1 MIELQTELA
10 RVLRRRQEEIQVP
23 GRRYMANETYLLES
37 GGCAFVPMATLVAAA
52 NAGPSDCID
61 AFRAPIEAIV
71 ARHVEPT
78 WQGAC
83 MAAYD
88 AGLSSGL
95 YGTEA
100 ALTIGLELR
109 RRNAI
114 RKIDDKS
121 INSRRLLE
129 LLMRFGSQHG
139 MLLRFSE
146 HAGLESRQVATQ
158 IEP

>member
-61 AFRAPIEAIV
+61 AFRASIEAIV

-83 MAAYD
+83 MAVTC
-88 AGLSSGL
+88 LISSGHFNL
-95 YGTEA
+95 GE
-100 ALTIGLELR
+100 R
-109 RRNAI
+109 P
-114 RKIDDKS
+114 
-121 INSRRLLE
+121 RLLQ
-129 LLMRFGSQHG
+129 LNNT
-139 MLLRFSE
+139 
-146 HAGLESRQVATQ
+146 AA
-158 IEP
+158 